1 LRPIRPC
8 EPPIWAASVCSIAG
22 LNPLLAVLLL
32 GCLAAGCGG
41 DGSKGSTKTL
51 LIAVN
56 APFSR
61 APYVGLTIA
70 NGAELAAK
78 GPAATVNTKEGKL
91 SFRIKRY
98 DSGLS
103 AGRAVANVRRAT
115 ADGAIAIIDE
125 GTGINASWRIASK
138 SDTPICIAFQGGKGL
153 VDPDRRPNVFRIAPT
168 DHGVAFRLAE
178 YLIPKKRRIALV
190 VDDSDYG
197 QQGAK
202 ALDEAFA
209 SNPESVALRLTVPSR
224 APDLAPE
231 VLRARRAHASALI
244 VWAEPSTI
252 AGVLAAARGSG
263 WEVPVYTPAA
273 GEDPLV
279 RQQLANHPEWV
290 DGLTFATG
298 RPTAEVG
305 SAPFLSFQ
313 RQYEERF
320 GVQLVGVRTPA
331 GAEVI
336 QPPDYAMYSYDFVN
350 VLVAAIQ
357 RAGGV
362 KDKEEILSAL
372 EEVSVNGANG
382 DHRGFNE
389 RNHDGVVDDDV
400 YFARFEDM
408 TYKPVKDDPL
418 SATLT
423 VIEQTR

>member
-1 LRPIRPC
+1 
-8 EPPIWAASVCSIAG
+8 
-22 LNPLLAVLLL
+22 LLL
-32 GCLAAGCGG
+32 LLVFGALATGCGG
-41 DGSKGSTKTL
+41 GGATKSTKTL

-61 APYVGLTIA
+61 TPYVGLTIA
-70 NGAELAAK
+70 NGAELAATSSS
-78 GPAATVNTKEGKL
+78 GIVINTKEGAF

-103 AGRAVANVRRAT
+103 ARRAVANIRRAI

-125 GTGINASWRIASK
+125 GTGINASWRIANDA
-138 SDTPICIAFQGGKGL
+138 DTPICIAFQGGKGL
-153 VDPDRRPNVFRIAPT
+153 VDPNERPNVFRIAPT

-178 YLIPKKRRIALV
+178 YLIPKQRRIALI

-197 QQGAK
+197 QQGRK
-202 ALDEAFA
+202 ALDEAFER
-209 SNPESVALRLTVPSR
+209 NPESVAVRLTVPTR

-231 VLRARRAHASALI
+231 ILRARRAHASALV
-244 VWAEPSTI
+244 VWAEPSVI
-252 AGVLAAARGSG
+252 ASVLAAARGSG
-263 WEVPVYTPAA
+263 WDVPVYTPAA

-305 SAPFLSFQ
+305 SVPFLSFQ
-313 RQYEERF
+313 RLYEERF

-331 GAEVI
+331 GAEVT

-362 KDKEEILSAL
+362 QDREKIIAAL
-372 EEVSVNGANG
+372 EEVSVAGANG

-423 VIEQTR
+423 EIEQTR

>member
-1 LRPIRPC
+1 LKRI
-8 EPPIWAASVCSIAG
+8 
-22 LNPLLAVLLL
+22 LLLL
-32 GCLAAGCGG
+32 GICGLLAGCG
-41 DGSKGSTKTL
+41 DDEPKGAPKTL

-61 APYVGLTIA
+61 TPYIGLAIA
-70 NGAELAAK
+70 NGAELAAS
-78 GPAATVNTKEGKL
+78 GTAGAVETDEGK
-91 SFRIKRY
+91 FTFKIKRY

-103 AGRAVANVRRAT
+103 ARTAVANVRRAL
-115 ADGAIAIIDE
+115 ADGAVAILDE
-125 GTGINASWRIASK
+125 GTGLNASWRLARDE
-138 SDTPICIAFQGGKGL
+138 DTPICIVFQGGEGL
-153 VDPDRRPNVFRIAPT
+153 VDPDERPNVFRIAPT
-168 DHGVAFRLAE
+168 DHGTSFRLAE
-178 YLIPKKRRIALV
+178 YLIPKTRKIALI

-197 QQGAK
+197 QQGLK
-202 ALDEAFA
+202 ALNEAFA
-209 SNPESVALRLTVPSR
+209 SNRESVAITLTIPSR
-224 APDLAPE
+224 APDLAPQ
-231 VLRARRAHASALI
+231 VLRARRAGASALL
-244 VWAEPSTI
+244 VWAQPAAI

-263 WEVPVYTPAA
+263 WDVPVYTPAT

-279 RQQLANHPEWV
+279 RQQLANHPSWV

-305 SAPFLSFQ
+305 SGPFLSFQ
-313 RQYEERF
+313 RQYETQF
-320 GVQLVGVRTPA
+320 GVQLVGVRTRE

-350 VLVAAIQ
+350 VLAAAIQ
-357 RAGGV
+357 RAGTV
-362 KDKEEILSAL
+362 PDKEKILAAL

-408 TYKPVKDDPL
+408 TYRPVKDDPL
-418 SATLT
+418 SATLP

>member
-1 LRPIRPC
+1 MVL
-8 EPPIWAASVCSIAG
+8 SIG
-22 LNPLLAVLLL
+22 LT
-32 GCLAAGCGG
+32 AGCGG
-41 DGSKGSTKTL
+41 DDEPKGAPKTL

-61 APYVGLTIA
+61 TPYVGETIA

-78 GPAATVNTKEGKL
+78 GTGGGIVTTKEGRF

-103 AGRAVANVRRAT
+103 AGRAVANVRRAV

-125 GTGINASWRIASK
+125 GTGINASWRLAADAK
-138 SDTPICIAFQGGKGL
+138 VPICIAFQGGKSL
-153 VDPDRRPNVFRIAPT
+153 VDPDERPNVFRIAPT

-178 YLIPKKRRIALV
+178 YLIPKHRRIALV

-197 QQGAK
+197 QQGEK
-202 ALDEAFA
+202 ALGEAFA
-209 SNPESVALRLTVPSR
+209 QNRDSVAIELTVPAG

-231 VLRARRAHASALI
+231 VLRARRAGAVALI
-244 VWAEPSTI
+244 VWAEPAGI
-252 AGVLAAARGSG
+252 AGVVAAARASG
-263 WEVPVYTPAA
+263 WQVPVYTPAT

-305 SAPFLSFQ
+305 TGPFLTFQ

-320 GVQLVGVRTPA
+320 GTQLVGVKTSA
-331 GAEVI
+331 GREVV
-336 QPPDYAMYSYDFVN
+336 QPPDYAMYSFDFVN
-350 VLVAAIQ
+350 VLLAAIEKADTV
-357 RAGGV
+357 R
-362 KDKEEILSAL
+362 DKGKILAEL
-372 EEVSVNGANG
+372 EEVSVAGANG

-408 TYKPVKDDPL
+408 TFRPVKDDPL
-418 SATLT
+418 SATLP

>member
-1 LRPIRPC
+1 M
-8 EPPIWAASVCSIAG
+8 
-22 LNPLLAVLLL
+22 LLL
-32 GCLAAGCGG
+32 LVFGALATGCGG
-41 DGSKGSTKTL
+41 DGANGSTKTL

-61 APYVGLTIA
+61 TPYVGLTIA
-70 NGAELAAK
+70 NGAELAATSSS
-78 GPAATVNTKEGKL
+78 GIVINTKEGAF

-103 AGRAVANVRRAT
+103 ARRAVTNVRRAI

-125 GTGINASWRIASK
+125 GTGINASWRIANDA
-138 SDTPICIAFQGGKGL
+138 DTPICVAFQGGRGL
-153 VDPDRRPNVFRIAPT
+153 VDPNERPNVFRIAPT

-178 YLIPKKRRIALV
+178 YLIPKQRRIALI

-197 QQGAK
+197 QQGRK
-202 ALDEAFA
+202 ALDEAFER
-209 SNPESVALRLTVPSR
+209 NPESVAVRLTVPTR

-231 VLRARRAHASALI
+231 ILRARRAHASAFI
-244 VWAEPSTI
+244 VWAEPSVI
-252 AGVLAAARGSG
+252 ASVLAAARGSG
-263 WEVPVYTPAA
+263 WDVPVYTPAA

-279 RQQLANHPEWV
+279 RQQLANHPGWV

-305 SAPFLSFQ
+305 SVPFLSFQ
-313 RQYEERF
+313 RLYEERF
-320 GVQLVGVRTPA
+320 GVQLVGVRTSA
-331 GAEVI
+331 GAEVT

-362 KDKEEILSAL
+362 KDRKKIIAAL
-372 EEVSVNGANG
+372 EEVSVAGANG

-423 VIEQTR
+423 ELEQTR